1 MRSSI
6 LVATSRRRK
15 ELLLKEPRPVNQ
27 AECLACHKPL
37 DKTSFTF
44 TLKQLTDVAKSK

>member
-1 MRSSI
+1 MARNPK
-6 LVATSRRRK
+6 TR
-15 ELLLKEPRPVNQ
+15 EPGANQ

-44 TLKQLTDVAKSK
+44 TLDQIAAAAKAR

>member
-15 ELLLKEPRPVNQ
+15 ELLLKSLLVLS
-27 AECLACHKPL
+27 AL
-37 DKTSFTF
+37 KTSFTF